1 MAETIDIKAV
11 LNFDDSSMGARTG
24 QGGSAMGSFGGMMG
38 RMAGSAGLKT
48 VDASGDTNPAAVKRQ
63 QAMVGSLQSMAKAL
77 PGGGLMTTMAKSFIK
92 GGPIGLIATGITAA
106 AQTLTMILKGSQTYQ
121 TLSKSFFSILG
132 AMGDMFL
139 MPFIPMAMDFFQG
152 MMRWMPK
159 IQQIAM
165 DIVEGMRD
173 RADERAKT
181 KAAIAS
187 GDVKGAY
194 AGGRDLSNLPLIGGM
209 MPKPGSA
216 AETMIPYLPTIG
228 RMRGASKAFQ
238 ANRNVE
244 GTLQNQADIIEE
256 WNENVRAKAAKSNLE
271 LKKGTVQGLKDLDGS
286 MEKFQKDMHKQSHL
300 PNTIKVLK
308 GFYGGI
314 SADAG
319 KVAKELGQET
329 EKPERKGIFSRL
341 WGGLQSLGS
350 AIGGWISGLMVP
362 EVDLPDTPA
371 PPSTSRITDCLAK
384 AWDSTKRFFSDTLP
398 NVAQKVKDGIV
409 SGTKSI
415 AQGVWNSAPVS
426 WVRACTSKAA
436 SAFKGWWGSVKDWW
450 NKSGDQ
456 LEGEVNKQAG
466 DGNLFGQLI
475 GAGGSILGWLGA
487 QGKKFGSQLARLHG
501 FNLPITG
508 GMVVQPPAGCGVV
521 PPITQGEELDE
532 FGRTRHQIEQQE
544 RYSKTREAR
553 ELPNTYDPTDT
564 RNTKAPVAQKGA
576 TRASTVYHEPMDKG
590 LFGQE
595 RGYFASMGDK
605 FGGLG
610 ALGAGMNG
618 ARFTSIDVV
627 INSDWSPAD
636 IVSDLDRLA
645 AIEDVSVFN
654 SVM

>member
-11 LNFDDSSMGARTG
+11 LNFDDSSMGARGG

-38 RMAGSAGLKT
+38 RMAGAAGLKT

-77 PGGGLMTTMAKSFIK
+77 PGGGLMTTMAKSFVK

-121 TLSKSFFSILG
+121 TLSKTFFSILG

-139 MPFIPMAMDFFQG
+139 MPFIPMAMEFFQG

-165 DIVEGMRD
+165 DIVQNMKD
-173 RADERAKT
+173 RSAARKETADAI
-181 KAAIAS
+181 KA
-187 GDVKGAY
+187 GDVAGAY
-194 AGGRDLSNLPLIGGM
+194 KGGRDLTNLPLIGGM
-209 MPKPGSA
+209 MPKPGSK
-216 AETMIPYLPTIG
+216 AEMMTPFLSDIG
-228 RMRGASKAFQ
+228 RMRGGFKGFLAAG
-238 ANRNVE
+238 NVK
-244 GTLQNQADIIEE
+244 GAIQNQAEIIEE
-256 WNENVRAKAAKSNLE
+256 WNEKVSASAAKNNLE
-271 LKKGTVQGLKDLDGS
+271 LKKGTVQGLKDMDGS
-286 MEKFQKDMHKQSHL
+286 MEKFQQDMHKRSHL

-314 SADAG
+314 STDAG

-436 SAFKGWWGSVKDWW
+436 AAFKGWWGSVKDWW

-456 LEGEVNKQAG
+456 LEGEVQKQAG

-487 QGKKFGSQLARLHG
+487 QGKKFGGALARLHG

-508 GMVVQPPAGCGVV
+508 GMVVQPPAGCGVI
-521 PPITQGEELDE
+521 PPITQGEEVDQ
-532 FGRTRHQIEQQE
+532 FGRYQHQIEQQE
-544 RYSKTREAR
+544 RYSKSREAR
-553 ELPNTYDPTDT
+553 EMDNPYDPTDT
-564 RNTKAPVAQKGA
+564 RNTKEAILKQTKDA
-576 TRASTVYHEPMDKG
+576 TIYKYHEPMDKG

-595 RGYFASMGDK
+595 KGYFASMGDK

-610 ALGAGMNG
+610 SLGAGMNG

-636 IVSDLDRLA
+636 IVSDLDRLT